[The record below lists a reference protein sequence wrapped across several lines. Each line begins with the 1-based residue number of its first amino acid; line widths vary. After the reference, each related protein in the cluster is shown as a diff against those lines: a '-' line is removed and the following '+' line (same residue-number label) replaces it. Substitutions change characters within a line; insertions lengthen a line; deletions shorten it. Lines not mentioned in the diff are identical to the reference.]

1 MALSN
6 ALFPGLKAYAQ
17 EIARAEV
24 CLAQIIA
31 VGGPLTYWLTGSSW
45 FAATVSPIYF
55 FADMFFVQQN
65 EYLIHHA
72 IITVI
77 ALSYNFLLL
86 SPALDMLL
94 VNTMIG
100 MELSTIFLNL
110 MTMDRYKMIQLPST
124 VLLANNL
131 LFIGCFYKFRVW
143 DGIWLWLNP
152 ALWDMWSIF
161 YTPLYLA
168 LAALTCLNL
177 FWARLIAQKGVKL
190 LFGRRHVKK
199 SEGAPQVEYTEHHPS

>member
-17 EIARAEV
+17 EIAYAEV

-31 VGGPLTYWLTGSSW
+31 VCGPLTYWMTGSSW

-72 IITVI
+72 IVTVI
-77 ALSYNFLLL
+77 ALSYNFLPLP
-86 SPALDMLL
+86 PALDMLL

-110 MTMDRYKMIQLPST
+110 MTMDRYKMIQLPSK

-143 DGIWLWLNP
+143 DGTWMWVNP
-152 ALWDMWSIF
+152 ALWEPASVAF
-161 YTPLYLA
+161 LPLYSA
-168 LAALTCLNL
+168 LAALYCLNL

-199 SEGAPQVEYTEHHPS
+199 SEDVPQEEYTEHHPS